1 MLLHPISN
9 TSHYH
14 DLKRKLLTLVSRSGC
29 KTRQDWLSP
38 VMDNARTV
46 CQLLLNLGSGG
57 INVPGLQAVGLV
69 AVQIIDIIKVVR
81 LCSEQCSADK
91 HFAENKREQDQL

>member
-29 KTRQDWLSP
+29 KTRRDWLSP

-46 CQLLLNLGSGG
+46 CQLLLNLRSGG